1 MADPDEIQVSIFLEI
16 AALMENEDVENVERV
31 FVDAVVAIVAMMW
44 MWVDVEDLMGLGFFD
59 EVEYY
64 SDLITHPPQKT
75 FSVVGQPP
83 TLL

>member
-31 FVDAVVAIVAMMW
+31 FVDAAAAVVAMMW

-59 EVEYY
+59 VVEYY

-75 FSVVGQPP
+75 F
-83 TLL
+83 

>member
-1 MADPDEIQVSIFLEI
+1 MVVADPDEIQVSIFLEI

-64 SDLITHPPQKT
+64 SDLITHPPLKT
-75 FSVVGQPP
+75 F
-83 TLL
+83 